1 MSIAKHI
8 LMTICAGTVLWLM
21 MLVGGLVWAM
31 LSTPG
36 RRQRTDALW
45 GTVYFET
52 RPSTNGIMMR
62 SGLGSPRSALMLL
75 LACLATCAVVGLI
88 VRLSIKGHAAA
99 HMLPRDTR

>member
-1 MSIAKHI
+1 MSIVEHV
-8 LMTICAGTVLWLM
+8 LMTVCAGTVLWLM